1 MTRTSGDDGR
11 HGSLLRKATLAAG
24 SLLLGGTV
32 TLGAAAGAAA
42 QATPATADCVAPAA
56 APMAAAM
63 ASPAAAAV
71 ATPGDAAL
79 GDAAAQ
85 AAANVVA
92 CWNAGNL
99 DAFTALV
106 TPNFLMQQFGAKDA
120 AAAKTQ
126 LGEMGPAPQIAIVGT
141 SNPATYDDGRASLD
155 VIYTFGTYQYT
166 NARWVMVK
174 DGDQLLLDS
183 EQPLRPQP
191 WGDTSIISFT
201 AADDATAAAF
211 DQRSE
216 LPANEVLILHGTNNG
231 TKARNLALL
240 KMPEG
245 TATPPADMAGVEVV
259 GTLVIE
265 PGQAAD
271 MALVNLPAGDYVLA
285 DQATGATVPLKV
297 TVPSE

>member
-24 SLLLGGTV
+24 SLLLGGAV
-32 TLGAAAGAAA
+32 TLGAVAGAAA
-42 QATPATADCVAPAA
+42 QATPAEVGGVAQA
-56 APMAAAM
+56 AAAM
-63 ASPAAAAV
+63 AEEIRARAAGAV
-71 ATPGDAAL
+71 GTPGDPAL

-285 DQATGATVPLKV
+285 DPATGATVPLKV
-297 TVPSE
+297 TAPSE